1 MKKTE
6 AFVGFIGIAV
16 LLLIMWAYQKNYY
29 LHEVEQPVLEETEPE
44 EQILRGYKDPEEII
58 VYILTQIREGNLDR
72 ALRGCAIS
80 DVSGNFYMQTY
91 LNFTENF
98 KGMDMIPPADFE
110 DEAYCEI
117 GKLRLTYDYA
127 VMIQKCMDMIP
138 DRQNLKIYE
147 VVVDEPENPDGKYYM
162 DQATVQEILGATK
175 VCETIAYIEAGS
187 EVYEMHF
194 SLARFGSRWKVLL
207 FNTMKNYERV
217 EPDIRISTKKI
228 DKENAEFME
237 LEEETVLPLNYDLIL
252 ENSAEDSQKLLDKF
266 LIYLQRGDLLS
277 ALTFFDYGN
286 QNQEP
291 VLSLELLERQR
302 AVAVRFQEMYYQ
314 LFLPD
319 ENGLAWAG
327 RHYEDEP
334 EYIPDALQASR
345 ILYASCWEP
354 GQVDDSG
361 VRYQIGF
368 SYGNRSTSAVLTL
381 SGENGWKIVSI
392 E

>member
-6 AFVGFIGIAV
+6 AFVGFIGVAV
-16 LLLIMWAYQKNYY
+16 LLLIMWVYQKNYY

-44 EQILRGYKDPEEII
+44 EQILRGYKDPEEIV
-58 VYILTQIREGNLDR
+58 VYMLTQIREGNLDR

-175 VCETIAYIEAGS
+175 VCEMIAYIEAGS
-187 EVYEMHF
+187 EDYEMHF

-207 FNTMKNYERV
+207 FNAMKNYENL
-217 EPDIRISTKKI
+217 EPDIRISTKEI
-228 DKENAEFME
+228 DKNAA
-237 LEEETVLPLNYDLIL
+237 LLKVEEDAVLPLNYDLIQ
-252 ENSAEDSQKLLDKF
+252 ENTAENPEKLLDQF

-277 ALTFFDYGN
+277 AMTFFDYGN
-286 QNQEP
+286 QGEKP
-291 VLSLELLERQR
+291 ALSLELLERQR
-302 AVAVRFQEMYYQ
+302 MVAVKFQELYYQ
-314 LFLPD
+314 MFLPD
-319 ENGLAWAG
+319 ENKLAWAG

-334 EYIPDALQASR
+334 EYIPDALKASR
-345 ILYASCWEP
+345 ILYASCWNP
-354 GQVDDSG
+354 NKVDDSG
-361 VRYQIGF
+361 ARYQIGF
-368 SYGNRSTSAVLTL
+368 SYGNRSASAVLTL
-381 SGENGWKIVSI
+381 SDENGWKIVSMD
-392 E
+392 